1 MQEDQKNK
9 TNLFL
14 FLSHFVSLREMF
26 GFYEQFANLFLLKVS
41 LSGHTHLILTYWGF
55 WPLSSISFC

>member
-1 MQEDQKNK
+1 MQEDLQKNK

-41 LSGHTHLILTYWGF
+41 LSGHTRTSY
-55 WPLSSISFC
+55 